1 MIKKLV
7 IRNYAL
13 IDSLEID
20 FVRGFS
26 VITGETGAGK
36 SIILGAL
43 SLILGQR
50 ADVRVVT
57 DTSVKTVVEGTFDLS
72 RYDLEAFFEDND
84 LEYDATDC
92 LLRREISPSGK
103 SRAFINDMP
112 VTITQ
117 LKSLGERLI
126 DIHSQHQNLLLADS
140 RFQLRLVDVLAHNAQ
155 EADAYR
161 QAYKKLCELRCR
173 YAQAKRQQ
181 DEARA
186 DEDYWRFQWSQLEEA
201 RLIDGEQEEL
211 ETEQERLSHAEE
223 IKEKLYEIDALLNG
237 EDNGMLNLLK
247 ALLSRMRSLQE
258 YFAEAEPLAGRTE
271 SAYIELKDIDGT
283 LADWNEQLTV
293 DPERL
298 AAVQERLDMLY
309 TLQQKHRV
317 KSVAELIALRDDFA
331 AKLSCIDNS
340 DALLEA
346 LCRDIDAAQQEVE
359 SCAARL
365 TATRQVQAPLL
376 ADKLMNEARPLGM
389 PHVQV
394 EVCLEP
400 HAYDETGAEQVV
412 IRFSANK
419 NQALQPVA
427 DVASGGEISR
437 LMLCIKS
444 LVADALALPTIV
456 FDEIDTGVSGDIA
469 ARMGRIMQRMSRYMQ
484 VIAITHLP
492 QVAAIGD
499 NHYRVYKD
507 NSGDATR
514 THLVGLSES
523 EREEEIA
530 RMLSGTTLTEAALN
544 NARALLDARMEQ
556 TM

>member
-20 FVRGFS
+20 FARGFS

-50 ADVRVVT
+50 ADARVVT

-72 RYDLEAFFEDND
+72 RYDLRAFFEEND

-92 LLRREISPSGK
+92 MLRREISPSGK
-103 SRAFINDMP
+103 SRAFINDTP
-112 VTITQ
+112 VAIAQ

-140 RFQLRLVDVLAHNAQ
+140 RFQLKLVDVLAHNAQ

-161 QAYKKLCELRCR
+161 QAYKKLCELKRR
-173 YAQAKRQQ
+173 YAQTKREQ
-181 DEARA
+181 DAARA
-186 DEDYWRFQWSQLEEA
+186 DEDYWRFQWSQLEEV

-211 ETEQERLSHAEE
+211 ETEQERLSHAGE
-223 IKEKLYEIDALLNG
+223 IKEKLYEIGALLNS

-258 YFAEAEPLAGRTE
+258 YFAEAESLTGRTE

-283 LADWNEQLTV
+283 LADWNDRLAV

-298 AAVQERLDMLY
+298 TAVQERLDVLY

-346 LCRDIDAAQQEVE
+346 LCRDIDVAQQEVE
-359 SCAARL
+359 SCAAQL
-365 TATRQVQAPLL
+365 TATRKAQAPLL
-376 ADKLMNEARPLGM
+376 ADKLMNEVRPLGM

-437 LMLCIKS
+437 LMLCVKS

-456 FDEIDTGVSGDIA
+456 FDEIDTGVSGDTA

-484 VIAITHLP
+484 VVAITHLP

-507 NSGDATR
+507 SSGDATR
-514 THLVGLSES
+514 THLVSLSES

-544 NARALLDARMEQ
+544 NARALLDARMEH
-556 TM
+556 TI